1 MNTKF
6 RAVNTFPPAVKTTA
20 KERSKV
26 LLSKTLTKI
35 RPPKWF
41 NVGLSVMLLGAIVFT
56 VMRVVFAT
64 APNPGHSITEIDWPV
79 VTKTGTATLT
89 DAERVVL
96 ADATSAAFTLTLPT
110 AAANAP
116 YDVFY
121 IKKIDSALANI
132 VTIDANASET
142 IDGLLTITLANRGE
156 TVTLQSD
163 GTNWRVISRRA
174 YDVSGYRTK
183 GSTLNQWYSSPNS
196 GTALTTGAGTVNVLR
211 AIPFVVSK
219 TMTIDQMAINV
230 TTVGA
235 GGAGT
240 ARVGIYADDGNSYP
254 GALVVD
260 AGTAVTTATGVKT
273 FTTGLPVTI
282 DPGLYW
288 LAYVH
293 GNSTTAPTMRAF
305 AVASLTPVLG
315 YASTLP
321 ANAQFGWSVAF
332 TYAAL
337 PATFTAGGAAI
348 TAVPIWAVFVRTST

>member
-1 MNTKF
+1 MQKLLQQIKPLKF
-6 RAVNTFPPAVKTTA
+6 YNI
-20 KERSKV
+20 V
-26 LLSKTLTKI
+26 LAL
-35 RPPKWF
+35 
-41 NVGLSVMLLGAIVFT
+41 MLLGAIVFT
-56 VMRVVFAT
+56 VMQVAFAT
-64 APNPGHSITEIDWPV
+64 TPNPGHSITEIDWPV

-89 DAERVVL
+89 NSERVVL
-96 ADATSAAFTLTLPT
+96 ADATTAAFTMTLPT
-110 AAANAP
+110 AAVSTP
-116 YDVFY
+116 YPIFY
-121 IKKIDSALANI
+121 IKKIDSSLANI
-132 VTIDANASET
+132 VTIDANGSET
-142 IDGLLTITLANRGE
+142 IDGLLSITLANRGE

-183 GSTLNQWYSSPNS
+183 GSTLNQWYTSPNT

-219 TMTIDQMAINV
+219 IMTIDQMAINV

-235 GGAGT
+235 GGTGN
-240 ARVGIYADDGNSYP
+240 ARIGIYADNGNSYP

-260 AGTAVTTATGVKT
+260 AGAAVTTSTGVKT
-273 FTTGLPVTI
+273 FTTGMPVTI

-293 GNSTTAPTMRAF
+293 DNATTAPTVRAL
-305 AVASLTPVLG
+305 AVASLNPVLG

-321 ANAQFGWSVAF
+321 TNAQFGWSVAF

-348 TAVPIWAVFVRTST
+348 TAVPIWAVFVRTSS